1 MLLKGIQLQECVAKK
16 LPIMRIKN
24 CRVGCC
30 RRLLSMIVCDYMTA
44 KINGGGAGS
53 EVAVMRFCLS

>member
-44 KINGGGAGS
+44 KINGGGGRRRGGG
-53 EVAVMRFCLS
+53 RF